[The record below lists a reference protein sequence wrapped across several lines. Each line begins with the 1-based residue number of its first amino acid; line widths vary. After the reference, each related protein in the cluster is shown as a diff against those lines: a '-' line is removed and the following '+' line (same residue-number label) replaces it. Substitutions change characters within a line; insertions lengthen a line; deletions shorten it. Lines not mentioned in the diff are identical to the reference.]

1 MEENSDRLRV
11 DVDYVVARIEEVI
24 YSDKTDVTI
33 ALDMEEF
40 LIELKDNLKNHKDVK
55 RRKVIDKEYQ
65 EKLVIIKKAEQDLI
79 EKRKKNNGRN

>member
-11 DVDYVVARIEEVI
+11 DVDYVVARIEDI
-24 YSDKTDVTI
+24 LYGKTNLRI

-79 EKRKKNNGRN
+79 EGRRKNGRN

>member
-1 MEENSDRLRV
+1 MEKNSDRLRV
-11 DVDYVVARIEEVI
+11 DVDYVVGRIEEVI